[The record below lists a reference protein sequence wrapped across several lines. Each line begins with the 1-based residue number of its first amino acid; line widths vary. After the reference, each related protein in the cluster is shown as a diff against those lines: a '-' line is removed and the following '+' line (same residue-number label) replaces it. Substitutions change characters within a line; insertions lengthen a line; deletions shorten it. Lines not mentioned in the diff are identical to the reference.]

1 MGTLVLLADKE
12 QVTPNQWIIHAH
24 IAVGDCTTREDG
36 RVLLSPDCVTTTEL
50 NTWADMFIKELQE
63 IKRQAARLQW
73 DNRPGIIGGRSSPS
87 ERGTE

>member
-1 MGTLVLLADKE
+1 MGTLVLLANKE
-12 QVTPNQWIIHAH
+12 QVTPNQWVIGAH
-24 IAVGDCTTREDG
+24 IAVGDCTRESDG
-36 RVLLSPDCVTTTEL
+36 RVLLSSHCATATEL

-87 ERGTE
+87 ERESE